1 MRRPFAAVILFLFLS
16 SSIVPNAWSEPNY
29 GRKELTKLI
38 NGKTKKEVRALLGS
52 PNSLEAYEED
62 DGGLWRYG
70 KIDRRDWG
78 NRWTVFDEDSGVP
91 CWGVSVKFKNGNAIS
106 VSVYSCMQ

>member
-38 NGKTKKEVRALLGS
+38 NGKSKKEVRAILGS
-52 PNSLEAYEED
+52 PNSLAVHED
-62 DGGLWRYG
+62 DEGGLWRYG
-70 KIDRRDWG
+70 KGVRADWG
-78 NRWTVFDEDSGVP
+78 FRWTVVDEESGVP
-91 CWGVSVKFKNGNAIS
+91 CWSVAIKFKNGTAVS
-106 VSVYSCMQ
+106 VSAYSCMQ